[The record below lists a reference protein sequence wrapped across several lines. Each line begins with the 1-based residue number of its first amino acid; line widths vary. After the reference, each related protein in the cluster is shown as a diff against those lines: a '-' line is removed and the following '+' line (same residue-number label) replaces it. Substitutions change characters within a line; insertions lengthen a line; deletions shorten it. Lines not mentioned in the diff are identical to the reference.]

1 MFLLDTHVLL
11 WCLDDSPNLKPKIK
25 KLIQDPHHIIY
36 VSSVSIWEIMVKKM
50 LGKLNVPDN
59 LKEVI
64 EQTGFKPLA
73 MTFEDALTLESL
85 PNLHADPFDR
95 LLIAQA
101 KRLHLTFIT
110 HDNQCKKYAVQIL
123 N

>member
-1 MFLLDTHVLL
+1 MYLLDTHVLL
-11 WCLDDSPNLKPKIK
+11 WCLENSPKLKPKIK
-25 KLIQDPHHIIY
+25 QLVQDPNNIMY
-36 VSSVSIWEIMVKKM
+36 VSSVSVWEIIVKKM

-59 LKEVI
+59 LQEII
-64 EQTGFKPLA
+64 EKTGFKPLA
-73 MTFEDALTLESL
+73 MTFEDALTLEAL

-101 KRLHLTFIT
+101 KCRQLIFIT
-110 HDNQCKKYAVQIL
+110 HDEHCKKYPVQIL